1 MSTHREAGFT
11 LVDTMIAVT
20 IVAVLATLAI
30 PFYRDYVVRT
40 QVIEGL
46 TLAAGSA
53 DAVAQTYMEDGV
65 WPADNSA
72 AGLGAPDGYQGL
84 YVTSIEVVDG
94 SVRITY
100 GGLANAVIRGRTLTI
115 EPAVD
120 GAGDIRWQCGAAES
134 PARQI
139 ARAMNGGDEE
149 DGSTETVDAKYV
161 PDGCRP

>member
-1 MSTHREAGFT
+1 MNCHREAGFT
-11 LVDTMIAVT
+11 LIDTMIAVT

-46 TLAAGSA
+46 TLAASSA
-53 DAVAQTYMEDGV
+53 DAVAQTYMEDGD
-65 WPADNSA
+65 WPADNPA
-72 AGLGAPDGYQGL
+72 AGLGAAEGIRGL
-84 YVTSIEVVDG
+84 YVSSVEVIEG

-100 GGLANAVIRGRTLTI
+100 GGEANQVIRGRTLTI
-115 EPAVD
+115 EPEVD
-120 GAGDIRWQCGAAES
+120 DTGDIRWHCGTRES

-139 ARAMNGGDEE
+139 ARAMNDSEDEA
-149 DGSTETVDAKYV
+149 SASVDSRYV